1 MVQEGA
7 GVDVECEGDTFAQAA
22 PHCQVDYGSWLEG
35 GPAKPALAERK
46 NLAFMT
52 GQSVILGRMMRL
64 SFLFVTM
71 MNALFQADHQAGHP
85 PCHRANQRLA

>member
-64 SFLFVTM
+64 SFLLVAM
-71 MNALFQADHQAGHP
+71 MNALFPAGHSAG
-85 PCHRANQRLA
+85 HTADQRAGQRLA

>member
-7 GVDVECEGDTFAQAA
+7 GVDVEFEGDTFAQAA
-22 PHCQVDYGSWLEG
+22 PHCQVDYRSWLEG
-35 GPAKPALAERK
+35 GPDKPALAERK

-64 SFLFVTM
+64 SFLLVTM
-71 MNALFQADHQAGHP
+71 MNKLFHASHQAGHP
-85 PCHRANQRLA
+85 ACHRASQRLA